1 MIKEIE
7 IRIAVGKTLQLK
19 FFEPAILL
27 HYNLEVN

>member
-7 IRIAVGKTLQLK
+7 IRIVVGKTLQFQ

-27 HYNLEVN
+27 HYKLEVN